1 MKEIDVPVLVIGAGP
16 IGLLAGHMFEQRGIK
31 TLIAERYQGRLD
43 APKAHA
49 PLYDPNRGNRIWTQG
64 DAQQPLGETN
74 SPRVGNETLVTDALL
89 HLG

>member
-1 MKEIDVPVLVIGAGP
+1 MNEIEVPVLVIGAGP

-49 PLYDPNRGNRIWTQG
+49 LNSRTLEICHAPGLSM
-64 DAQQPLGETN
+64 DAIHATATRSDEGAFVRFMT
-74 SPRVGNETLVTDALL
+74 SITG
-89 HLG
+89 